1 MSEFKVGNV
10 VRLKSGGPKM
20 TIEQYPC
27 YDMGIEYTDKVKCVW
42 FDRNKIFSNIFPIE
56 TIELDEGNEPLIL

>member
-1 MSEFKVGNV
+1 
-10 VRLKSGGPKM
+10 M